1 MDKHTAMRMCP
12 MAEMCKGMMEKRR
25 SGVLLMLPG
34 AILIVLGVA
43 IIVQPQILV
52 WLIAVALIVM
62 GIAMLVMTN
71 FMRKIG
77 ERARSGHT

>member
-1 MDKHTAMRMCP
+1 MDKHTAMGMCP
-12 MAEMCKGMMEKRR
+12 MAKMCKGMMEKRR

-34 AILIVLGVA
+34 AILIILGVA

-52 WLIAVALIVM
+52 WLIAVTLIVM

-77 ERARSGHT
+77 ERARSGPI